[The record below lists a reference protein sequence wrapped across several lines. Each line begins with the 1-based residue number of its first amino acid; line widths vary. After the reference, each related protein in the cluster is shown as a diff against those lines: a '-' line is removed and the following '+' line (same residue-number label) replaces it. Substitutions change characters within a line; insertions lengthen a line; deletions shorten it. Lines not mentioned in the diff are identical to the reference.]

1 MSNLSSINQMYIQ
14 QTLNP
19 STIQPIQNS
28 PAPAVSP
35 QSQANLSQKPDV
47 FVSSKKSHRKAIIG
61 AGAFLAAAAG
71 LLILVRT
78 GKLSFTGKE
87 QGVNSPIPVP
97 DEIIRIKDNVL
108 ASLSSIQ
115 EKGKALI
122 TQSKELQAKA
132 EGIQTAAKKEFDEVF
147 EIIQNGA
154 ANNFKETGS
163 IRFVDRMNQKGN
175 PTGQKIMEEFEG
187 DKILRRTVFNPN
199 NPAEQSLWI
208 QKGLEKISGGERAA
222 ESFKYYD
229 GKLYEYAINVE
240 ETKTYNKAAEIF
252 DFNRKTDKLSSWM
265 KDHFYSDKEWSQ
277 GEYIYFF
284 DDGQGFAWKKDHKEV
299 TDIISGIETK
309 TETTGENMSLSY
321 DENHIIKGYEK
332 GIKRISEYHEDGV
345 QSIHTIDEEYTFTN
359 NLLRDWIKGFEMD
372 KDDNQKRAYWLF
384 FNENGTPKSCKV
396 NEAGLGQQGAYYEF

>member
-1 MSNLSSINQMYIQ
+1 
-14 QTLNP
+14 
-19 STIQPIQNS
+19 
-28 PAPAVSP
+28 
-35 QSQANLSQKPDV
+35 
-47 FVSSKKSHRKAIIG
+47 
-61 AGAFLAAAAG
+61 
-71 LLILVRT
+71 
-78 GKLSFTGKE
+78 
-87 QGVNSPIPVP
+87 
-97 DEIIRIKDNVL
+97 
-108 ASLSSIQ
+108 
-115 EKGKALI
+115 
-122 TQSKELQAKA
+122 
-132 EGIQTAAKKEFDEVF
+132 
-147 EIIQNGA
+147 
-154 ANNFKETGS
+154 
-163 IRFVDRMNQKGN
+163 MNQKGN
-175 PTGQKIMEEFEG
+175 PTGQKIMEEFKG

-240 ETKTYNKAAEIF
+240 ETKTYKKAAEIF

-384 FNENGTPKSCKV
+384 FNEDGTPKSCKV
-396 NEAGLGQQGAYYEF
+396 NKAGLGQQGAYYEF